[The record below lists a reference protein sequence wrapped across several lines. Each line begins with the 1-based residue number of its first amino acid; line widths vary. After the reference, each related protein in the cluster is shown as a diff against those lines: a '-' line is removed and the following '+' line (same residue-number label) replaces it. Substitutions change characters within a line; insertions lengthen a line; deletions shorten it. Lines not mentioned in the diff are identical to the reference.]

1 MNISGNIYD
10 NHGHSQYVNLWAPD
24 PPQPAPQMPTTHR
37 HLQGLAKAGV
47 FGIIALAVIA
57 IVAGILA
64 ILPKPLRIAVILAA
78 LAWIV
83 WSIAALPKAT
93 AIAETPAP
101 RAELVRVAPTQAE
114 QQHQTLDAYWKEQE
128 KRFRPA
134 PSPSPEVRR
143 ATLVNS
149 HPNHH

>member
-1 MNISGNIYD
+1 MNISGNITD

-24 PPQPAPQMPTTHR
+24 PPEPAPQIPTTDHR
-37 HLQGLAKAGV
+37 HLHGLAKAGV
-47 FGIIALAVIA
+47 FGIIALALIA
-57 IVAGILA
+57 IVAGILG
-64 ILPKPLRIAVILAA
+64 ILPKPVRVVVILAA
-78 LAWIV
+78 LSWVV
-83 WSIAALPKAT
+83 WSIATMPKAT
-93 AIAETPAP
+93 TTVETPAP

-134 PSPSPEVRR
+134 QSPSPEVRR

-149 HPNHH
+149 HPNH